1 MKRFQATVYFLLLSI
16 ILFCMSSACLADDTA
31 DKFEISTSTDKQVYN
46 ESDTISI
53 VVKIQN
59 ISPDKRVL
67 EHKFEKDDSL
77 LGLGVY
83 IKGTGKLHIFP
94 DDLDLKSTITIN
106 SGETIDIKYELPA
119 YRVVLYS
126 DYAEEVEFDIQGP
139 WLKDASIEKTDL
151 VISTNYKEA
160 SPPVSG
166 PKSINDLFLNN
177 DIRIGNSL
185 VKATDEHLLYLSNI
199 PLAVEFAEKTKDFD
213 GLIFNHVYI
222 TGGDYYSE
230 LFVILCS
237 RTSDIEALVL
247 RTWPDEG
254 IKSSLPKVLE
264 SFRFKYQE
272 GKAAKDAEDRFRIE
286 YKAPSDFGYT
296 RLYDNW
302 ANEMLFEA
310 SSVWMGR
317 GTLVYPKTMLKRGI
331 RELYSERMELNEEIS
346 RFIDVKSDLSL
357 DEIEKLFSGL
367 GLRISYI
374 HQENCKVQIPPNTNR
389 AKYVKLLKEN
399 SLLGGKDFKDNAE
412 TKKEFSKEKE
422 EKVITL
428 SDGSKYAGE
437 WKDGKKHGYG
447 TFTTPAGGTY
457 VGEWKNDK
465 MQGHGT
471 LTTPEGSEYV
481 GEFED
486 NKMHG
491 QGIHT
496 WPNGWKYV
504 GAFKERKM
512 HGQGTLTTS
521 EGDKYVGEW
530 KDGKIHG
537 QGTKTW
543 PDGSEYV
550 GVWQGGMAHGRGEF
564 TWPDGSKYVGEFID
578 DRMQGHGT
586 KTWSDG
592 WKYVG
597 EFKDG
602 MMHGQGT
609 LTMPDGEKYMGEF
622 KDNKKY
628 GQRKKITS
636 DGSKYA
642 GEQKN
647 GKQHDQERAGINY
660 VNAMFSISVTSLPDW
675 EMRLMPGLRVA
686 ELSVTSGPVAK
697 RAFIDTEPR
706 LGIQVLFYKEPSD
719 GKKLPSNLKSMIYLA
734 VRDITESAEDDS
746 IEAWIQNEV
755 AYTRKSFPT
764 AEITVAPSPK
774 VMNGKTWISYE
785 SMKEVTVDGKQEA
798 TKSLSYVYLKE
809 ADGRRYIYNFF
820 ATSLKSRFETDRQA
834 IETIIHT
841 VDLFE

>member
-504 GAFKERKM
+504 G
-512 HGQGTLTTS
+512 
-521 EGDKYVGEW
+521 
-530 KDGKIHG
+530 
-537 QGTKTW
+537 
-543 PDGSEYV
+543 
-550 GVWQGGMAHGRGEF
+550 
-564 TWPDGSKYVGEFID
+564 
-578 DRMQGHGT
+578 
-586 KTWSDG
+586 
-592 WKYVG
+592 
-597 EFKDG
+597 EFKDRK
-602 MMHGQGT
+602 MHGQGT

>member
-437 WKDGKKHGYG
+437 WKDGKKHGQG
-447 TFTTPAGGTY
+447 TI
-457 VGEWKNDK
+457 
-465 MQGHGT
+465 
-471 LTTPEGSEYV
+471 TTPEGV
-481 GEFED
+481 
-486 NKMHG
+486 N
-491 QGIHT
+491 
-496 WPNGWKYV
+496 
-504 GAFKERKM
+504 
-512 HGQGTLTTS
+512 
-521 EGDKYVGEW
+521 YVGEW

>member
-504 GAFKERKM
+504 G
-512 HGQGTLTTS
+512 
-521 EGDKYVGEW
+521 
-530 KDGKIHG
+530 
-537 QGTKTW
+537 
-543 PDGSEYV
+543 
-550 GVWQGGMAHGRGEF
+550 
-564 TWPDGSKYVGEFID
+564 
-578 DRMQGHGT
+578 
-586 KTWSDG
+586 
-592 WKYVG
+592 